1 MAETVF
7 NSAGVTAT
15 EIDLSAPTVAGP
27 VGTPAGVVGTA
38 NQGPAFVPVTV
49 ANYRNFSRIFGNTDG
64 EKFGPLAV
72 SQFLKNA
79 QALTY
84 IRVLGVGDAKKR
96 NTSTGKVNRAGFVV
110 GSQQIDDRGT
120 VARNP
125 YATSPYS
132 DLGRTYF
139 LGCFLSDS
147 AGSSLLKDAG
157 ISGDTKLGGTGSHP
171 IIRGVLMAPSG
182 VILGLSGTSNGS
194 NVVGTGAVTASATN
208 GQTSTGFAYG
218 GAMTGTL
225 NLATQNF
232 VMLLNGHKAT
242 GEGPN
247 IITASF
253 DLESPAYFGN
263 VFNTDPL
270 EMEKKGHLLYAR
282 YDIHPAFVTAT
293 GSGVIKNNYYS
304 HAAKGTQEDIAF
316 LLTSSLARNTGNAS
330 VPDYDSF
337 QDRFKAPRSPAVISQ
352 DFAGTKHS
360 LFRVFSISDGSFTN
374 DLFKISI
381 ENIKPSLVDS
391 YEYGTFDLIVRS
403 FDDTDEEKRP
413 LESYRGLSLDPSSD
427 KFIARVIGDQNTYF
441 DFDQA
446 TASQKIVVQGNH
458 PVISNYIRIEQ
469 SNALKAG
476 ELPKSSLPMGFRGLD
491 HLVTSGSNILCTVS
505 QSAGLG
511 ANARERFQGQA
522 GLDSYLRAVTP
533 PVQFRENVAI
543 GTAPN
548 KNTNSSLYWGCQFS
562 RKVSVSKTNLSSVQ
576 DNTWRSRV
584 KYFPDFALS
593 NRNFSVG
600 NNAGVADSNGTVLD
614 CDRFNNNIF
623 SLERIQVRTGSDTI
637 ADVNEWVSAS
647 YVRNGSITANTGNK
661 TRALKVSDLK
671 TQGNRRFSK
680 FTFVLQGGFDGTDM
694 FNQDRMDLSNA
705 AAKREMD
712 DETNQGGTN
721 GPTVAAY
728 RKAVDMMGT
737 KSDVDINLLVIPGIR
752 QAAVTNYAIDAIEN
766 RFDALYI
773 MDIEERDEINT
784 VITSSVS
791 NPSVAYTVAAFKNRG
806 LNSSFASAYF
816 PDVIMTDPTTN
827 TNVQA
832 PPSVAVL
839 GAFAIN
845 DAVGYPW
852 FAPAGFTRG
861 ALKDSLYSKVPVS
874 KANMDTLYDADI
886 NPITAFPGTGLMV
899 FGQKTLL
906 ATDSSLD
913 RVNVRRLLINVRRSV
928 RRVAN
933 TMLFE
938 PNRQETL
945 DRFNALVTPILQSVQ
960 ERSGVD
966 RYKVVIDAT
975 TTTQADI
982 ENNTLRGKI
991 FLQPTRTAEFIALDF
1006 VVTNAGDA
1014 FQNA

>member
-15 EIDLSAPTVAGP
+15 EIDLSAPSVAGP

-38 NQGPAFVPVTV
+38 NQGPAFVPVTI
-49 ANYRNFSRIFGNTDG
+49 ASYRNFAQLFGNTDG

-72 SQFLKNA
+72 SQFLKTA

-84 IRVLGVGDAKKR
+84 IRVLGAGDCKKR
-96 NTSTGKVNRAGFVV
+96 STSTGKVTSAGFVV
-110 GSQQIDDRGT
+110 GSQQVSERGV
-120 VARNP
+120 VARNS

-147 AGSSLLKDAG
+147 AGSSLLRDAG
-157 ISGDTKLGGTGSHP
+157 IQGASILAGTGAHP

-182 VILGLSGTSNGS
+182 VILSLSGSGQASNTP
-194 NVVGTGAVTASATN
+194 GTGAVTASAGN
-208 GQTSTGFAYG
+208 GMIGPASFAYG
-218 GAMTGTL
+218 GAMTGTM

-232 VMLLNGHKAT
+232 VILINGHKNS
-242 GEGPN
+242 GDGPN

-263 VFNTDPL
+263 VLNTDPL

-282 YDIHPAFVTAT
+282 YDIHPAFCKAT
-293 GSGVIKNNYYS
+293 GSGIIHPGFQSYTSAGV
-304 HAAKGTQEDIAF
+304 QEDIAF
-316 LLTSSLARNTGNAS
+316 ILTSSLARDTGNTS
-330 VPDYDSF
+330 VPDYESF
-337 QDRFKAPRSPAVISQ
+337 EDRFRAPRSPAVISQ
-352 DFAGTKHS
+352 DYAGTRHS
-360 LFRVFSISDGSFTN
+360 LFRIFSISDGEFSN

-391 YEYGTFDLIVRS
+391 YLYGTFDLVVRA
-403 FDDTDEEKRP
+403 FDDTDEEKIP

-446 TASQKIVVQGNH
+446 TASQKLVVKGNH
-458 PVISNYIRIEQ
+458 PVMSNYIRIEQ
-469 SNALKAG
+469 SAGLKAG
-476 ELPKSSLPMGFRGLD
+476 EVPQDSLPLGFRGLS
-491 HLVTSGSNILCTVS
+491 HLVTSGSSILSTVGDATS
-505 QSAGLG
+505 
-511 ANARERFQGQA
+511 NPRFQGQGA
-522 GLDSYLRAVTP
+522 ISYRRAVTP
-533 PVQFRENVAI
+533 PVQFRESVAV
-543 GTAPN
+543 GTSPN
-548 KNTNSSLYWGCQFS
+548 KKTNSAFYWGCQLS
-562 RKVSVSKTNLSSVQ
+562 RKVSVSKPNLSAVQ

-584 KYFPDFALS
+584 KYFPDFAVS
-593 NRNFSVG
+593 NRKFSVG
-600 NNAGVADSNGTVLD
+600 NNPGVADSGGTVLD
-614 CDRFNNNIF
+614 CDRFNNNLF
-623 SLERIQVRTGSDTI
+623 SLERIKVRTGSDTI

-647 YVRNGSITANTGNK
+647 YVRKGSITANESNK

-671 TQGNRRFSK
+671 TQGNRRFGK

-694 FNQDRMDLSNA
+694 FNRDRVALANA
-705 AAKREMD
+705 AVKREMD
-712 DETNQGGTN
+712 DESNQGGTN

-728 RKAVDMMGT
+728 RKAVDMMAT
-737 KSDVDINLLVIPGIR
+737 KADVDINLLVIPGIR
-752 QAAVTNYAIDAIEN
+752 HSSVTTYAIDAIED

-784 VITSSVS
+784 VVTSSVS

-806 LNSSFASAYF
+806 LNSSFAAAYF
-816 PDVIMTDPTTN
+816 PDVIMTDPTTK

-845 DAVGYPW
+845 DSIGYPW

-861 ALKDSLYSKVPVS
+861 ALKDSLYAKVPVS

-928 RRVAN
+928 RAVAN

>member
-15 EIDLSAPTVAGP
+15 EIDLSAPSVAGP

-38 NQGPAFVPVTV
+38 NQGPAFVPVTI
-49 ANYRNFSRIFGNTDG
+49 ASYRNFAQLFGNTDG

-72 SQFLKNA
+72 SQFLKTA

-84 IRVLGVGDAKKR
+84 IRVLGAGDCKKR
-96 NTSTGKVNRAGFVV
+96 STSTGKVTSAGFVV
-110 GSQQIDDRGT
+110 GSQQVSERGV
-120 VARNP
+120 VARNS

-147 AGSSLLKDAG
+147 AGSSLLRDAG
-157 ISGDTKLGGTGSHP
+157 IQGTSILAGTGAHP

-182 VILGLSGTSNGS
+182 VILSLSGSGQASNTP
-194 NVVGTGAVTASATN
+194 GTGAVTASAGN
-208 GQTSTGFAYG
+208 GMIGPASFAYG
-218 GAMTGTL
+218 GAMTGTM

-232 VMLLNGHKAT
+232 VMLINGHKNS
-242 GEGPN
+242 GDGPN

-263 VFNTDPL
+263 VLNTDPL

-282 YDIHPAFVTAT
+282 YDIHPAFCKAT
-293 GSGVIKNNYYS
+293 GSGIIHPGFQGYTSAGV
-304 HAAKGTQEDIAF
+304 QEDIAF
-316 LLTSSLARNTGNAS
+316 ILTSSLARDTGNTS
-330 VPDYDSF
+330 VPDYESF
-337 QDRFKAPRSPAVISQ
+337 EDRFRAPRSPAVISQ
-352 DFAGTKHS
+352 DYAGTRHS
-360 LFRVFSISDGSFTN
+360 LFRIFSISDGEFSN

-391 YEYGTFDLIVRS
+391 YLYGTFDLVVRA
-403 FDDTDEEKRP
+403 FDDTDEEKIP

-446 TASQKIVVQGNH
+446 TASQKLVVKGNH
-458 PVISNYIRIEQ
+458 PVMSNYIRIEQ
-469 SNALKAG
+469 SAGLKAG
-476 ELPKSSLPMGFRGLD
+476 EVPQDSLPLGFRGLS
-491 HLVTSGSNILCTVS
+491 HLVTSGSSILSTV
-505 QSAGLG
+505 G
-511 ANARERFQGQA
+511 NATSNPRFQGQGA
-522 GLDSYLRAVTP
+522 ISYRRAVTP
-533 PVQFRENVAI
+533 PVQFRESVAV
-543 GTAPN
+543 GTSPN
-548 KNTNSSLYWGCQFS
+548 KKTNSAFYWGCQFS
-562 RKVSVSKTNLSSVQ
+562 RKVSVSKPNLSAVQ

-584 KYFPDFALS
+584 KYFPDFAVS
-593 NRNFSVG
+593 NRKFSVG
-600 NNAGVADSNGTVLD
+600 NNPGVADSGGTVLD
-614 CDRFNNNIF
+614 CDRFNNNLF
-623 SLERIQVRTGSDTI
+623 SLERIKVRTGSDTI

-647 YVRNGSITANTGNK
+647 YVRKGSITANESNK

-671 TQGNRRFSK
+671 TQGNRRFGK

-694 FNQDRMDLSNA
+694 FNRDRVALANA
-705 AAKREMD
+705 AVKREMD
-712 DETNQGGTN
+712 DESNQGGTN

-728 RKAVDMMGT
+728 RKAVDMMAT
-737 KSDVDINLLVIPGIR
+737 KADVDINLLVIPGIR
-752 QAAVTNYAIDAIEN
+752 HSSVTTYAIDAIED

-784 VITSSVS
+784 VVTSSVS

-806 LNSSFASAYF
+806 LNSSFAAAYF
-816 PDVIMTDPTTN
+816 PDVIMTDPTTK

-845 DAVGYPW
+845 DSIGYPW

-861 ALKDSLYSKVPVS
+861 ALKDSLYAKVPVS

-928 RRVAN
+928 RAVAN